1 MVLTIMSL
9 SNTCVRRYVPDDKYS
24 VLMLEAEAFN
34 EHNPYE
40 YIGFYEVFRD
50 GFFVCVQ
57 NGDVVG
63 FVVGYALSESE
74 GHIFSIAVSA
84 AHRNQGIAELLLDH
98 ICTYFL
104 FKGLQKA
111 SLEVR
116 VSNAPAIKLYKKSGF
131 SAAWIESNYYADGED
146 GYVMMVNL
154 KSYFLQKEQ
163 IKVLG
168 ELKKKEE
175 KTGIN

>member
-1 MVLTIMSL
+1 MILTIMSL
-9 SNTCVRRYVPDDKYS
+9 SNAYVRRYLPDDKYS
-24 VLMLEAEAFN
+24 VLMLEAEAFD

-63 FVVGYALSESE
+63 FVVGYALSDAE
-74 GHIFSIAVSA
+74 GHIFSIAVSS

-98 ICTYFL
+98 MCTYFL

-116 VSNAPAIKLYKKSGF
+116 VSNAPAINLYKKSGF
-131 SAAWIESNYYADGED
+131 SAAWIESKYYADGED

-154 KSYFLQKEQ
+154 NSYFLQKEQ

-168 ELKKKEE
+168 AIGKKEE
-175 KTGIN
+175 KEGVN

>member
-1 MVLTIMSL
+1 MPSSSTY
-9 SNTCVRRYVPDDKYS
+9 VRRYVPDDKYS
-24 VLMLEAEAFN
+24 VLMLEAEAFD

-63 FVVGYALSESE
+63 FVVGYALSNSE
-74 GHIFSIAVSA
+74 GHIFSIAVST

-116 VSNAPAIKLYKKSGF
+116 VSNAPAINLYKKLGF

-146 GYVMMVNL
+146 GYVMMANL
-154 KSYFLQKEQ
+154 NAYFLQKEQ
-163 IKVLG
+163 MKVLG
-168 ELKKKEE
+168 ELGKKEE

>member
-1 MVLTIMSL
+1 MSL

-116 VSNAPAIKLYKKSGF
+116 VSNAPAIKLYRKSGF